1 MKGTWGK
8 RVFGAVSKT
17 PRNTRFRLEV
27 TLDNGCTIYETIVIP
42 NDELRRYTRLYGHTL
57 NRLTDKLEARIKERH
72 QSWMAE

>member
-27 TLDNGCTIYETIVIP
+27 TLDNGCTIYETIVT
-42 NDELRRYTRLYGHTL
+42 YS
-57 NRLTDKLEARIKERH
+57 K
-72 QSWMAE
+72 